1 MERLTRNDMKI
12 GFIDSRT
19 LPSYQGIYERLR
31 TYEDLEESGRLVKLP
46 CAVGDTVY
54 AVTSGFISEL
64 CVNRICVLGNSAQ
77 CDWTM
82 IYGIYPSAKGFRAD
96 EIGKTVFLTRAEAE
110 EKLRQ
115 RQ

>member
-31 TYEDLEESGRLVKLP
+31 KYENLEESGRHVKLP
-46 CAVGDTVY
+46 CVVGDTVY
-54 AVTSGFISEL
+54 AVTRSFVSEL
-64 CVNRICVLGNSAQ
+64 CVNRICVSRNGAWY
-77 CDWTM
+77 DWS
-82 IYGIYPSAKGFRAD
+82 IIEGIYPNAQGFRSD
-96 EIGKTVFLTRAEAE
+96 EIGKTVFSTRAEAE